1 MQRNYR
7 ISLLVFGIFILII
20 LPTFVSATT
29 NFQITLVKGT
39 EERTVT
45 QYNDSSWKSTVG
57 SSITPNDWFQG
68 DTNITNA
75 KSKNTLLGWTPNTW
89 HLYDGLITLILP
101 QSYNTLETYALL
113 TFLNGLGYNET
124 TINENYTASYD
135 IFYGLRSV
143 WNFTNS
149 PFKEEPSYTDEIFV
163 FKDPMDYKTML
174 EDYNDLAGVLNGDPV
189 IQFSNYSFSNIS
201 ADDFLWKYAL
211 KGFAIASPQSDYL
224 AELVSQLECNNVTAS
239 GSTLTF
245 ERHGLTNYTVL
256 ISYGEKGTISSFT
269 VKDLN
274 GITIFQFT
282 SSNTEWIF
290 YLILIIAISISVA
303 LVILIIVRKRKLK
316 SRT

>member
-7 ISLLVFGIFILII
+7 INLLLIGILVLII
-20 LPTFVSATT
+20 LPTFVSAAT
-29 NFQITLVKGT
+29 NYQITLAKGT

-75 KSKNTLLGWTPNTW
+75 KSKYTLLGWTPNTW

-101 QSYNTLETYALL
+101 QFYNTLEIYTLL
-113 TFLNGLGYNET
+113 SFLNET
-124 TINENYTASYD
+124 TINANYTASYD
-135 IFYGLRSV
+135 ILYGLRSV
-143 WNFTNS
+143 WNFTDS
-149 PFKEEPSYTDEIFV
+149 AFKEEPSYTDEIFI

-174 EDYNDLAGVLNGDPV
+174 DDYNDLAVVLNATHIPKNMFENYT
-189 IQFSNYSFSNIS
+189 FSYIS
-201 ADDFLWKYAL
+201 GDDFLWQYAL
-211 KGFAIASPQSDYL
+211 NGFAIAAPQSDYL
-224 AELVSQLECNNVTAS
+224 SEVVSQLGCENATVS

-256 ISYGEKGTISSFT
+256 ISYGEKGMISSFT

-282 SSNTEWIF
+282 SSNTDWIF
-290 YLILIIAISISVA
+290 YLILIIAISISVV
-303 LVILIIVRKRKLK
+303 LVIFIIVRKRKLK